1 MIWAL
6 PRPPC
11 RDKTTSRV
19 LLSIAALTTI
29 ARRVCQDVGERRYCW
44 STSRL
49 DRLRRPF
56 EESPLRVDGVSLRN
70 PVVNTCTIWI
80 SAGVQSNRFKDNR
93 PIQWNSNL
101 YSEYF
106 RLLDVPQVLIE
117 IGEVLPPE
125 YFREFTEFL
134 FTQHVVLV
142 RVETIEYCRRCGW
155 IIWVFGFDLVACY

>member
-1 MIWAL
+1 VLWGVWSAFDTDQDGLLGSFFRATWSKPEFVRMIWAL

-11 RDKTTSRV
+11 RAKTNGRV
-19 LLSIAALTTI
+19 LLSIGALTTI

-80 SAGVQSNRFKDNR
+80 SAGVQSSASRTANR
-93 PIQWNSNL
+93 
-101 YSEYF
+101 YSSIAIVK
-106 RLLDVPQVLIE
+106 RILSIA
-117 IGEVLPPE
+117 
-125 YFREFTEFL
+125 
-134 FTQHVVLV
+134 
-142 RVETIEYCRRCGW
+142 RRSTSP
-155 IIWVFGFDLVACY
+155 Y